1 VSDIET
7 GRLILRLLPEAA
19 LAASAVRNHAR
30 LEALLGL
37 AVPEVW
43 FEDAWVA
50 QLRLDQLRADPAF
63 GPWSIRAIALKE
75 TGEIMGSINCHHQP
89 MPFAANGV
97 TRMAIE
103 IGYSIFTPWQR
114 QGFGHEALCAF
125 AAWANGQGI
134 EGLVLS
140 ISPENRASLAL
151 AQKLGATKIGSQID
165 EKDGPEDI
173 FLAATEI
180 GFVLR

>member
-19 LAASAVRNHAR
+19 LAASAVQDHAR

-63 GPWSIRAIALKE
+63 APWSIRAIALKE
-75 TGEIMGSINCHHQP
+75 TGEVMGSINCHHQP
-89 MPFAANGV
+89 MPFAANGES
-97 TRMAIE
+97 RLAIE
-103 IGYSIFTPWQR
+103 IGYAIFAPWQR
-114 QGFGHEALCAF
+114 RGFGHEAVCAF
-125 AAWANGQGI
+125 AAWANGHGV

-140 ISPENRASLAL
+140 ISPENRPSLAL
-151 AQKLGATKIGSQID
+151 AQKLGAIKIGSQID

-173 FLAATEI
+173 FLARI
-180 GFVLR
+180 

>member
-19 LAASAVRNHAR
+19 LAATTVQDHAR

-37 AVPEVW
+37 TVPEVW

-50 QLRLDQLRADPAF
+50 QMRLDQLRADPAF
-63 GPWSIRAIALKE
+63 APWSIRAIALKE
-75 TGEIMGSINCHHQP
+75 TGEVMGSINCHHQP
-89 MPFAANGV
+89 MLFTANGE
-97 TRMAIE
+97 TRMAVE
-103 IGYSIFTPWQR
+103 IGYDIFAPWQR
-114 QGFGHEALCAF
+114 QGFGHEAICAF
-125 AAWANGQGI
+125 AAWAKGSYGV

-140 ISPENRASLAL
+140 ISPENRPSLAL
-151 AQKLGATKIGSQID
+151 AQKLGATKIGSHID

-173 FLAATEI
+173 FLAAI
-180 GFVLR
+180 

>member
-19 LAASAVRNHAR
+19 LAASAVQDHTR

-50 QLRLDQLRADPAF
+50 QMRLDQLRTDPAF
-63 GPWSIRAIALKE
+63 GSWSIRAIALKE
-75 TGEIMGSINCHHQP
+75 TGEIMGSINCHHLP
-89 MPFAANGV
+89 MLFAANGE
-97 TRMAIE
+97 TRLAIE
-103 IGYSIFTPWQR
+103 IGYAIFAPWQR
-114 QGFGHEALCAF
+114 RGFGHEAVCGF
-125 AAWANGQGI
+125 AAWANGQGV

-140 ISPENRASLAL
+140 ISPENRPSLAL
-151 AQKLGATKIGSQID
+151 AQKLGATKIGSHID

-173 FLAATEI
+173 FLAAI
-180 GFVLR
+180 

>member
-1 VSDIET
+1 MSDIET

-19 LAASAVRNHAR
+19 LAASAVQDHTR

-43 FEDAWVA
+43 FADAWVA

-89 MPFAANGV
+89 MRFVAHDEQFLAV
-97 TRMAIE
+97 E
-103 IGYSIFTPWQR
+103 IGYTIFAPWRQR
-114 QGFGHEALCAF
+114 GYGHEAVTGF
-125 AAWANGQGI
+125 AAWANCRGVN
-134 EGLVLS
+134 GLVLS
-140 ISPENRASLAL
+140 IAPANRPSLAL
-151 AQKLGATKIGSQID
+151 AQKLSATKIGSQID

-173 FLAATEI
+173 FLARI
-180 GFVLR
+180 